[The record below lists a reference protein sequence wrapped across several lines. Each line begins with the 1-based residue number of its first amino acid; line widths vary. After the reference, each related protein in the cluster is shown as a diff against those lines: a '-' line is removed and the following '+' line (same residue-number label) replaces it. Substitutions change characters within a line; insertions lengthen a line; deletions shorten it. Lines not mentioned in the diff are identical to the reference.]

1 MHVEILNVENRREK
15 IVNDVGC
22 VTAKK
27 TWEISTEGNPFPYV
41 GWLFGVGVE
50 DIQVISLVVVK
61 MFIFFC
67 MVKRM

>member
-27 TWEISTEGNPFPYV
+27 T
-41 GWLFGVGVE
+41 
-50 DIQVISLVVVK
+50 
-61 MFIFFC
+61 
-67 MVKRM
+67 